1 MATFLFDEIIFGPVH
16 SRRLGASLGVNLLPT
31 KSKVCS
37 FDCIY
42 CECGWTNST
51 ESSKLPT
58 RDEVREHMHNRLVK
72 MKANAEDLDV
82 ITFAGNGEPTLH
94 PSFAEIIDDTIEL
107 RDEYF
112 PDARIAVLSNSTMLH
127 KQKVVNALLKVE
139 QNILK
144 LDSGFDTTIQL
155 LNQPHTSITVDRIV
169 EHLQQFK
176 GDFILQTMF
185 LRGSY
190 KGKTVDNTTDTEVNK
205 WISIVKELMPK
216 EIMVYTIARDTP
228 VETLVKVPLADLE
241 AIADKARSLGIP
253 VQVSG

>member
-1 MATFLFDEIIFGPVH
+1 M
-16 SRRLGASLGVNLLPT
+16 
-31 KSKVCS
+31 
-37 FDCIY
+37 
-42 CECGWTNST
+42 
-51 ESSKLPT
+51 
-58 RDEVREHMHNRLVK
+58 K

-155 LNQPHTSITVDRIV
+155 LNQPHTSITVDKIV

-190 KGKTVDNTTDTEVNK
+190 KGKIVDNTTDTEVNK
-205 WISIVKELMPK
+205 WISIVKDLMPK

-241 AIADKARSLGIP
+241 AIADKARDLGIP